1 MIGSYSI
8 DNLLGIAAVV
18 LVLGGLIFFHELGH
32 FLAAKSFRIGIKT
45 FSLGFGPKLFGITRG
60 NTTYQLA
67 LLPLG
72 GFVSMVGEQDPAD
85 IPAPFTVADSFALR
99 PAWQRL
105 IVIAAGPFF
114 NLFLAWLLYAVLFIG
129 QGQNYLLPEVG
140 SVQPGTPAMSVGLQS
155 GDSIRAVNGTPI
167 TRWDELLAA
176 VMGSEGRPLA
186 LTLERAGAEHSV
198 IVTPAAVERKT
209 LFGEQK
215 TSWGIGVVASMATGH
230 IQYSPAEAAGQ
241 ALRHTWLVTSLIGES
256 IVKLFERVVPLDSL
270 GGPIQ
275 IVKEIHTQARTGG
288 LVGVMLTAA
297 FISLNLGL
305 LNLLPIPVLDGGHI
319 LFMLV
324 EIVRGKPAPEKLM
337 DFTARIGIALLL
349 ALMVFATYNDIA
361 KWLGGSS

>member
-8 DNLLGIAAVV
+8 DNLFGIVAVV

-60 NTTYQLA
+60 NTTYQVA
-67 LLPLG
+67 VLPLG

-85 IPAPFTVADSFALR
+85 IPAPFTAEDSFALR

-105 IVIAAGPFF
+105 IVVAAGPFF
-114 NLFLAWLLYAVLFIG
+114 NLFLAWLLYAMLFIS

-140 SVQPGTPAMSVGLQS
+140 SVQPGTPAMSAGIQG
-155 GDSIRAVNGTPI
+155 GDSIRAVNGKPI
-167 TRWDELLAA
+167 ARWDDLLAA
-176 VMGSEGRPLA
+176 VMSSEGRPLA
-186 LTLERAGAEHSV
+186 LTIDRAGTEQN
-198 IVTPAAVERKT
+198 ITVTPAAVERKT
-209 LFGEQK
+209 LFGENK
-215 TSWGIGVVASMATGH
+215 TSWGIGIIASMATGH
-230 IQYSPAEAAGQ
+230 IRYSAPEAAGQ

-256 IVKLFERVVPLDSL
+256 IVKLFERVVPLESL

-275 IVKEIHTQARTGG
+275 IVKEIHNQARTGG
-288 LVGVMLTAA
+288 LVGVLLAAA

-337 DFTARIGIALLL
+337 DITARIGIALLL
-349 ALMVFATYNDIA
+349 ALMVFATYNDIS
-361 KWLGGSS
+361 KWFGGPS